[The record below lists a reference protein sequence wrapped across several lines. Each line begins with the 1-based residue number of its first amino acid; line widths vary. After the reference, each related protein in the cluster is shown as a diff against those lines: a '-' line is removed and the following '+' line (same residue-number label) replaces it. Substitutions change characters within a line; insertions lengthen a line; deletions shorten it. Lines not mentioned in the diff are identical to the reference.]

1 MPVETITEFTRRHDQ
16 HGPAIRIGGTLVF
29 GDGAQLEVQ
38 VCPGVGHATAEPPAN
53 SETRLRFIR
62 EYWRGRVDLAKETFN
77 SVKNNL
83 LGKSFNT
90 PKWRTVLWGER
101 PSADSEMCLTAL
113 RDIVSKERE
122 KLQAVEKEYEQL
134 PCVQQKRKAQEAAEK
149 ERERIAT
156 VEREKR
162 ERILSIMI

>member
-1 MPVETITEFTRRHDQ
+1 MPTETIIEFTRRHDK
-16 HGPAIRIGGTLVF
+16 HGPAIRIGGTLLF
-29 GDGAQLEVQ
+29 GNGAQLEVQ
-38 VCPGVGHATAEPPAN
+38 VCPGVGHATAEPP
-53 SETRLRFIR
+53 SDDETRLRFIV
-62 EYWRGRVDLAKETFN
+62 EYWKARVSLTSETFKG
-77 SVKNNL
+77 VKNNL